1 MPGGGVR
8 VVGRDNRATRRAAG
22 ERGSVLI
29 FTAVALAALVGAVA
43 LSVDI
48 GHLTYQKR
56 NLQAIADA
64 AAMDAR
70 FALGS
75 PTPCATALS
84 LVDQSATNNGFAY
97 NAAGNSLTFSLGT
110 ASVVGNVETF
120 TADPTSCANGDPLA
134 GAANAVQVQ
143 TTGNVKYFFA
153 PGSGTPSAHAT
164 WTTGPSETGVSIG
177 TNLVTL
183 NTADSSLLNPLFS
196 GLLGGNVSL
205 TAVGYQG
212 LASASV
218 TLGQLEA
225 ALDVG
230 SVSQL
235 LTTSITY
242 PKLLSLTAAA
252 LGQQGTSGSV
262 ALGLVD
268 NLITDSASGSFPASF
283 TLGQLLTVADPAQSS
298 AADISTNV
306 LGLLI
311 AGAEIANQAN
321 TIDIPNIGAAVP
333 GLISATGSVQLIQAP
348 AVAYGPVGTSAST
361 SQVNLTL
368 NVTLDPTGLSSV
380 TVTVPLV
387 IQAAQGTATI
397 RTISCNGM
405 PPTFTVTTQTLA
417 LNIGTQAAPLSADVN
432 LLGVEVPLLT
442 AYGPISVGSDGS
454 QTLSGNPPPAAPY
467 PENIPG
473 QSLTLGSGQVGS
485 LTVDPLDAGEI
496 ALLGGSTAILETTLN
511 QVISTVA
518 DPLLDDLGVDVGT
531 GVVGNPPFPGTNGVA
546 CAPGLVF

>member
-1 MPGGGVR
+1 MSGGGAR
-8 VVGRDNRATRRAAG
+8 VVGRTNRAARRARG

-48 GHLTYQKR
+48 GHLSYQKR

-75 PTPCATALS
+75 PTPCASALS

-97 NAAGNSLTFSLGT
+97 GSAGDSLTFSLGV

-134 GAANAVQVQ
+134 AAANAVQVQ

-164 WTTGPSETGVSIG
+164 WATGPSETGVSIG

-183 NTADSSLLNPLFS
+183 STADSSLLNPLFS

-205 TAVGYQG
+205 SAVGYQG
-212 LASASV
+212 LASTSV
-218 TLGQLEA
+218 TLGQLQA

-235 LTTSITY
+235 LTTKITY
-242 PKLLSLTAAA
+242 AKLLSLTAAA
-252 LGQQGTSGSV
+252 LGQQGPSASV
-262 ALGLVD
+262 ALGLVN
-268 NLITDSASGSFPASF
+268 NLITDSASGTFPVSF
-283 TLGQLLTVADPAQSS
+283 TLGQLLTVADPGQSS
-298 AADISTNV
+298 AADISTNL

-311 AGAEIANQAN
+311 AGAEIANQN
-321 TIDIPNIGAAVP
+321 NSIDIPNIGAAVP
-333 GLISATGSVQLIQAP
+333 GLADVSASVRLIQPP
-348 AVAYGPVGTSAST
+348 ALAYGPVGTSAST

-368 NVTLDPTGLSSV
+368 NVTLNPTGLSLV

-397 RTISCNGM
+397 KTISCNGA
-405 PPTFTVTTQTLA
+405 PPSFTVTTQTLA
-417 LNIGTQAAPLSADVN
+417 LNVGTQAAPLTASVRV
-432 LLGVEVPLLT
+432 LGLGVPLLT
-442 AYGPISVGSDGS
+442 AYGPISVGSNGS
-454 QTLSGNPPPAAPY
+454 QTLTGNPPPAAPY
-467 PENIPG
+467 PESIPG
-473 QSLTLGSGQVGS
+473 QSLTLGGGQTGS
-485 LTVDPLDAGEI
+485 LTVDPLDLAEI

-531 GVVGNPPFPGTNGVA
+531 GFVGNPPFPGTNGVA
-546 CAPGLVF
+546 CAPGLLF